1 MDKFIFVCY
10 DHGCGGENLSVQIS
24 KRDYCNPLECANQ
37 AGRTW
42 SEDIFNKLLLKNTTK
57 NSWQKQI
64 PNIPVSD
71 KYYVIPSHREPSELK
86 LVFKDSIF
94 VVVNF
99 PTSVDSILHLHNR
112 VYEKV
117 WLSSHSNIKQKIG
130 FCEQVG
136 YTVGGEKLKQI
147 NNSLN
152 NAHIHCIL
160 NDIDYTD
167 ANVELLFAKTR
178 RYKGMNY
185 LDDDKTIALEY
196 NNIDMK
202 KLDRLDEICILHR

>member
-24 KRDYCNPLECANQ
+24 KRDYCNTLEYARQ
-37 AGRTW
+37 QGRTW
-42 SEDIFNKLLLKNTTK
+42 SLDIFDKLLLKNTTRD
-57 NSWQKQI
+57 SWQKQI
-64 PNIPVSD
+64 PDIAPSE
-71 KYYVIPSHREPSELK
+71 KYYVVPSHREPSELET
-86 LVFKDSIF
+86 VFPESIF

-99 PTSVDSILHLHNR
+99 PTTVDNIQHLHNR
-112 VYEKV
+112 IYENV
-117 WLSSHSNIKQKIG
+117 WLTSHSNIKQKIG

-136 YTVGGEKLKQI
+136 HTVTGQKLKQI
-147 NNSLN
+147 KDSLN

-160 NDIDYTD
+160 NNLDYTD
-167 ANVELLFAKTR
+167 ANVERLFAKTK

-185 LDDDKTIALEY
+185 QDSDKTIALEY